1 MATKYKVVCNKYSHE
16 GSGFGYIESLHD
28 TQEQAEAH
36 ATIIKPLHRFV
47 RVEEATEKDQIYGN
61 S

>member
-36 ATIIKPLHRFV
+36 ATIIKSHHRFV
-47 RVEEATEKDQIYGN
+47 RVEIAKNNDKEYGN